1 MYRFLV
7 VELEKIEV
15 RNKNVVLQYVQDFEE
30 PEKVA
35 VASNKGV
42 PMTPAILF
50 ALLTIFTL
58 AYSFYAAVMC
68 VDAVQTP
75 TRYAT
80 EGLAVGKEF

>member
-1 MYRFLV
+1 MAKSF
-7 VELEKIEV
+7 VELKKIEI
-15 RNKNVVLQYVQDFEE
+15 RNKNVVLQYVQEFEE
-30 PEKVA
+30 PAKVA
-35 VASNKGV
+35 VAKDKGV